1 LGVRYLLGE
10 GVAKD
15 ATEGVKWMSKA
26 AEQGN
31 AEAQYN
37 LGVCY
42 AKGDGVAKDD
52 VTAYM
57 WTNLAAAS
65 GAKSAKSAKSA
76 KELRELLEKKMT
88 AEQIAEAQLLSRDWK
103 PRPYQGE

>member
-1 LGVRYLLGE
+1 MKWFRKAAGQGDAEGQYNLGVRYLLGE

-57 WTNLAAAS
+57 WDQSGGSLRCKKCKKCKRVAGAS
-65 GAKSAKSAKSA
+65 
-76 KELRELLEKKMT
+76 
-88 AEQIAEAQLLSRDWK
+88 
-103 PRPYQGE
+103 